1 MAKVVRKTTG
11 APPPAQNAPKEM
23 SFLDHLEE
31 LRMRI
36 IRSLAAAVTMTIV
49 LFLAHKWFF
58 NYIIFG
64 PVHEWFPTYR
74 LICSIS
80 ESMCFGPPEF
90 TSQAVGFGESF
101 IISIKAAFVM
111 GVVLAMPYILY
122 QFWQFIRPG
131 LYPKEQKGLKGVVFV
146 CSALFLTGVLF
157 GYFIIAPFAIN
168 FLMGYTIPGV
178 ENIPTISSYINY
190 MIMFTLPA
198 GLIFE
203 LPVLVYFLAKIGLVT
218 ADFMRRYRKH
228 SIIVILMMAAVMTPP
243 DVVTQMLIGIPLY
256 LLYEISILIAK
267 RIEKKAQEE
276 ENA

>member
-1 MAKVVRKTTG
+1 MSVIRKTTG
-11 APPPAQNAPKEM
+11 APSAPAKAQKEM

-31 LRMRI
+31 LRWRI
-36 IRSLAAAVTMTIV
+36 IRSLGAVVAFTIV
-49 LFLAHKWFF
+49 LFVFHKWFF
-58 NYIIFG
+58 DYVIFG
-64 PVHEWFPTYR
+64 PTHEGFPTYR
-74 LICSIS
+74 VICRIS

-90 TSQAVGFGESF
+90 SSQAVGFGESF
-101 IISIKAAFVM
+101 IISIKAAFMM
-111 GVVLAMPYILY
+111 GLVLSAPYILW

-131 LYPKEQKGLKGVVFV
+131 LYPKEQKGLKGIVLV
-146 CSALFLTGVLF
+146 CSLLFALGVSF
-157 GYFIIAPFAIN
+157 GYLIIAPFAIN

-178 ENIPTISSYINY
+178 ENVPTISSYINY

-203 LPVLVYFLAKIGLVT
+203 LPVLVYFLSKIGLVT
-218 ADFMRRYRKH
+218 PGFMRKYRKH
-228 SIIVILMMAAVMTPP
+228 SIIVILMLAAILTPP

-256 LLYEISILIAK
+256 ILYEISILISA